1 MDELPFQLLIK
12 CASGKTET
20 LTCTALL
27 RAVPGRREV
36 YDAFWKGRAVIAKV
50 FSHTISAKRHFK
62 REWRRLKSLQKRELS
77 SPEPLFFGQTTDGR
91 WAMIV
96 EKIVNSLTALEV
108 FNKTTD
114 KNKRLDIMVL
124 ICKELAKEHSRGV
137 LQKDLNLGN
146 FLLDGNKVFTLDP
159 GQMKFSS
166 HQVTRS
172 KGISQLAS
180 LVSYL
185 VDDKNE
191 FISNLCEEYLRA
203 RGWDPGESDE
213 RLLRKQLIK
222 HRKKAVKKGL
232 KKCLRT
238 SKRYLRIKAD
248 ENIAVFDADFCIG
261 SDPFHFI
268 EQIDSLMDKGRIL
281 KDGDTCYVSC
291 LTWNGRNVV
300 VKRYNHKGFIHSMR
314 HTIKKSRACRGWLH
328 AHRLGILHIAT
339 PKGLAYIENRRGLLV
354 WKSYLVTEYI
364 QGRKLY
370 DFLRDGNITQE
381 ERLEITRQIKKL
393 LDELGKHR
401 ISHGDLKHTNIL
413 ITENGPI
420 LTDLDGMKVHKLRWT
435 YQWYRAKDRARLLRN
450 WPQEIEFNL
459 QGIL

>member
-12 CASGKTET
+12 CAPGKTET

-36 YDAFWKGRAVIAKV
+36 YDALWKGRAVIAKV
-50 FSHTISAKRHFK
+50 FSRSISAKRHLK
-62 REWRRLKSLQKRELS
+62 REWRGLKLLQHRELS
-77 SPEPLFFGQTTDGR
+77 SPEALFLGKTENDR
-91 WAMIV
+91 WAMVV
-96 EKIVNSLTALEV
+96 EKIANSLTALEV
-108 FNKTTD
+108 LNGTTD
-114 KNKRLDIMVL
+114 KSRRLEVMVL
-124 ICKELAKEHSRGV
+124 ICRELAKEHSRGV

-146 FLLDGNKVFTLDP
+146 FLLDGNKVFALDP

-166 HQVTRS
+166 RQVTRS

-180 LVSYL
+180 LASCF
-185 VDDKNE
+185 VDGNNG
-191 FISNLCEEYLRA
+191 FITNFCEEYLRA
-203 RGWDPGESDE
+203 RGWDPEKSDE
-213 RLLRKQLIK
+213 ILLRRQLIK
-222 HRKKAVKKGL
+222 HQKKAVKKGL

-248 ENIAVFDADFCIG
+248 ENIAVFDADFCLG
-261 SDPFHFI
+261 ANPLDFI
-268 EQIDSLMDKGRIL
+268 EQIDSLMDKGQIL
-281 KDGDTCYVSC
+281 KDGDTCYVSR

-314 HTIKKSRACRGWLH
+314 HTIKRSRACRGWLH

-370 DFLRDGNITQE
+370 DFLRDDNVTRE

-393 LDELGKHR
+393 LDELGRHR

-413 ITENGPI
+413 ITEKGPV
-420 LTDLDGMKVHKLRWT
+420 LTDLDGMKVHKLKWT

-450 WPQEIEFNL
+450 WPKEPEFNL